1 MSGTRHQDGYVFR
14 SGRYWY
20 VRYYETVIN
29 KTGGR
34 ERVQRCKQLAIAEGI
49 NRSKKAAQAL
59 AEAFLS
65 PLNDGTHKPE
75 STMSLNQFVEEL
87 YLPFVQRQKRPST
100 YNGYRKMWDRYLKTR
115 ADRAIREFRTFE
127 CEQMLVDIAAKYE
140 VSTTTLRHVKNFL
153 SGIFRYASRSGVLN
167 TANPLRDVCV
177 PKGGPSRETH
187 AYPLEEITRM
197 LLVLPDDVVPLVA
210 TAAFTGVRRGELRG
224 LLWEHYD
231 GSQIRITQSFW
242 NRHLSAPKT
251 VRSAAPVPVIPA
263 LSRVLDQHRQ
273 ACGNP
278 ASGLMFRG
286 QHGRPRCLDCVVREI
301 IKPKLKEAG
310 LEWHGWH
317 AFRRGLATN
326 LYRLGIPDKTIQAI
340 LRHSNLSTTMNLYV
354 KSVGADAV
362 TAMNV
367 LEGVIANNATL
378 MQRFQ
383 KRVAVQ

>member
-20 VRYYETVIN
+20 LRYYETVIN
-29 KTGGR
+29 QTG
-34 ERVQRCKQLAIAEGI
+34 EHQRVQRCKQLAVAEGN

-59 AEAFLS
+59 AEAFLR

-75 STMSLNQFVEEL
+75 STMSLKQFVGEL

-100 YNGYRKMWDRYLKTR
+100 YNGYRKMWDRYLSTR
-115 ADRAIREFRTFE
+115 ADRAIRDFRTFE
-127 CEQMLVDIAAKYE
+127 CEEMLVDIATEHK

-153 SGIFRYASRSGVLN
+153 SGIFRYASRAGVLN
-167 TANPLRDVCV
+167 TPNPLRDVCV
-177 PKGGPSRETH
+177 PKGGPSRETQ
-187 AYPLEEITRM
+187 AYSLEEITRM
-197 LLVLPDDVVPLVA
+197 LLVLPDDVVPLLA

-224 LLWEHYD
+224 LLWENYD

-242 NRHLSAPKT
+242 NGHVCAPKT
-251 VRSAAPVPVIPA
+251 LRSASPVPVIPA
-263 LSRVLDQHRQ
+263 LSRVLDHYHQTL
-273 ACGNP
+273 GSP
-278 ASGLMFRG
+278 TSGLMFRG
-286 QHGRPRCLDCVVREI
+286 QHGRPRCLDCVARET
-301 IKPKLKEAG
+301 IKPKLNEAG
-310 LEWHGWH
+310 LVWHGWH

-362 TAMNV
+362 AAMNA

-383 KRVAVQ
+383 KGVAVQ

>member
-20 VRYYETVIN
+20 LRYYETVIN
-29 KTGGR
+29 RTG
-34 ERVQRCKQLAIAEGI
+34 EHQRVQRCKQLAVAEGN

-59 AEAFLS
+59 AEAFLR

-75 STMSLNQFVEEL
+75 STMSLKQFVGEL

-115 ADRAIREFRTFE
+115 ADRAIRDFRTFE
-127 CEQMLVDIAAKYE
+127 CEEMLVDIATEHK

-153 SGIFRYASRSGVLN
+153 SGIFRYASRAGVLN
-167 TANPLRDVCV
+167 TPNPLRDVCV

-187 AYPLEEITRM
+187 AYSLEEITRM
-197 LLVLPDDVVPLVA
+197 LLVLPDDVIPLVA

-224 LLWEHYD
+224 LLWENYD

-242 NRHLSAPKT
+242 NGHVCAPKT
-251 VRSAAPVPVIPA
+251 LRSASPVPVIPA
-263 LSRVLDQHRQ
+263 LSRVLDHYHQ
-273 ACGNP
+273 ALGSP
-278 ASGLMFRG
+278 TGLMFRG
-286 QHGRPRCLDCVVREI
+286 QHGRPRCLDCVAREI
-301 IKPKLKEAG
+301 IKPKLNETG

-362 TAMNV
+362 AAMNA

-383 KRVAVQ
+383 KGVAVQ